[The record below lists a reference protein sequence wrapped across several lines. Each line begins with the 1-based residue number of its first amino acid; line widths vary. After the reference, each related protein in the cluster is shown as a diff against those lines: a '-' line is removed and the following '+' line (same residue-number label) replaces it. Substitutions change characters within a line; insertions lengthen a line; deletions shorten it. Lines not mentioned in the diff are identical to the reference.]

1 MMQIQGDYHPHSGHG
16 YEPPHT
22 HYITKCLHEEE
33 HTKNQTGAAGI
44 KSRAISSPA
53 SEESAGGESFTGY
66 GSVRRRSGAKGGR
79 PGLIRGFWE
88 SLGEE
93 KEDGKSKESIYAA
106 RDGGKKDSE
115 TSIAGISAVSAALGQ
130 LIPAAAITRI
140 GNVRERLKAGIGT
153 ALKGFGK
160 REDDLGTLS
169 NPGSYFEGKRR
180 GKDALPG
187 KQERGTRQADR
198 EIITATVSD
207 SYLMDSYSKSGRYC
221 RLNENMIYQKN
232 QDGREEEE
240 EAF

>member
-1 MMQIQGDYHPHSGHG
+1 MQIQGDYHPHSGRG

-33 HTKNQTGAAGI
+33 HAKNQTGAAGI
-44 KSRAISSPA
+44 KNRAISSPA
-53 SEESAGGESFTGY
+53 SEESADGESFTGY
-66 GSVRRRSGAKGGR
+66 GSVSRRSGAKGGR
-79 PGLIRGFWE
+79 PGLIRSFWE

-93 KEDGKSKESIYAA
+93 KEDGKNKESIYAA
-106 RDGGKKDSE
+106 RDGGRKDSE
-115 TSIAGISAVSAALGQ
+115 TSIAGISAVSAAFRQ
-130 LIPAAAITRI
+130 LIPAAVIARI

-153 ALKGFGK
+153 VLKGFGK
-160 REDDLGTLS
+160 REDALGTLS